1 MGENA
6 RKLVQWLSALHAP
19 LGRWTPL
26 AASALFAAAGV
37 FRSPVLRALSYAA
50 AIIFG
55 LLIAA
60 DIAGS
65 FIDRHSFP
73 DPSKHHCAVMTL
85 PMLLFR
91 VLLAGI
97 LGSFYAF
104 LVFAGI
110 GLWMP
115 FLFMPVIFLACCF
128 VAWRNVSLWYE
139 QGEEFEE
146 ALARDDHYQHAQNPQ
161 TLGPRAQ

>member
-1 MGENA
+1 
-6 RKLVQWLSALHAP
+6 LHAP
-19 LGRWTPL
+19 LGRWAPL
-26 AASALFAAAGV
+26 AASALFSVAHI
-37 FRSPVLRALSYAA
+37 FRSLFLKVLTYSGATV
-50 AIIFG
+50 FG

-73 DPSKHHCAVMTL
+73 DPSKHRCAPLTL

-91 VLLAGI
+91 VLLSGI
-97 LGSFYAF
+97 MGSIYTF

-115 FLFMPVIFLACCF
+115 FLLLPVIFLACCL
-128 VAWRNVSLWYE
+128 SP
-139 QGEEFEE
+139 GE
-146 ALARDDHYQHAQNPQ
+146 
-161 TLGPRAQ
+161 T